1 MAKTRKKELSFFIK
15 GSKEKSAFLE
25 QIRKKVTMVNIHII
39 AKQDKI
45 RLILSGPQE
54 SLRYAISLI
63 KRIQASSEKEKEHNS
78 FSKA

>member
-1 MAKTRKKELSFFIK
+1 VAKTRKKEMAFII
-15 GSKEKSAFLE
+15 KETEEKKQFLD
-25 QIRKKVTMVNIHII
+25 QVRKKVTMVNINIM

-63 KRIQASSEKEKEHNS
+63 KRIKSSLKN
-78 FSKA
+78 

>member
-1 MAKTRKKELSFFIK
+1 MAKTRKKELSFYIK
-15 GSKEKSAFLE
+15 DTKEKSQFLE
-25 QIRKKVTMVNIHII
+25 QVRKKVTMVNIHVT

-63 KRIQASSEKEKEHNS
+63 KRIQASLEK
-78 FSKA
+78 

>member
-1 MAKTRKKELSFFIK
+1 MAKTRKKEMTFYIK
-15 GSKEKSAFLE
+15 ETEEKKQFLDLV
-25 QIRKKVTMVNIHII
+25 RKKVTMVNINIM

-63 KRIQASSEKEKEHNS
+63 KRIKSSLKN
-78 FSKA
+78 

>member
-1 MAKTRKKELSFFIK
+1 MAKTRKKEMAFFIK
-15 GSKEKSAFLE
+15 ETEEKKQFLE
-25 QIRKKVTMVNIHII
+25 LVRKKVTMVNINIM

-63 KRIQASSEKEKEHNS
+63 KRIRSSMKN
-78 FSKA
+78 